1 VLNKK
6 KKTDLISMTNTFLI
20 NKKKT
25 PLTNKDKEEIYLKK
39 N

>member
-20 NKKKT
+20 NKKT